1 MSLLRVVGH
10 KGSLPGQ
17 IAPPAYAGIQV
28 TVLTLAWGHGSD
40 LVSLAPDLGNALAM
54 VGLLKKLVK
63 M

>member
-17 IAPPAYAGIQV
+17 IAPPAYAGTQV
-28 TVLTLAWGHGSD
+28 TVLTLAWGLGSD

-54 VGLLKKLVK
+54 VGL
-63 M
+63 